1 MEFTVYKKTDDIDE
15 EFAGKGA
22 KKKKQ
27 KEKSPKNHL
36 ISGIVHSL
44 KKIILLTCSLCLTE
58 INLFLGLKSKG
69 LCQP

>member
-36 ISGIVHSL
+36 ISGIVHSF
-44 KKIILLTCSLCLTE
+44 KKII
-58 INLFLGLKSKG
+58 
-69 LCQP
+69 

>member
-36 ISGIVHSL
+36 ISGIVHSF
-44 KKIILLTCSLCLTE
+44 KKIS
-58 INLFLGLKSKG
+58 FY
-69 LCQP
+69 

>member
-1 MEFTVYKKTDDIDE
+1 MYSIKLDITIKSFQITSVMEFTVYKKTDDIDE

-36 ISGIVHSL
+36 ISGIVHSF
-44 KKIILLTCSLCLTE
+44 KKII
-58 INLFLGLKSKG
+58 
-69 LCQP
+69 

>member
-36 ISGIVHSL
+36 ISGIVHSSYL
-44 KKIILLTCSLCLTE
+44 
-58 INLFLGLKSKG
+58 NLFHFLDF
-69 LCQP
+69 

>member
-36 ISGIVHSL
+36 ISGIVHSFKKFIL
-44 KKIILLTCSLCLTE
+44 KGAE
-58 INLFLGLKSKG
+58 ANLYTFRE
-69 LCQP
+69 